1 MSIRKT
7 NPAKSSWEPI
17 YRQVKLIPRARV
29 ITYGDLAK
37 KVRVR
42 GGARVAGYA
51 MAACPR
57 GRGIPWHRVLG
68 AGGRI
73 RLREPVAQ
81 LQRQLLESEGVQFI
95 GNRVDMKVHAWNK
108 RQNIIGHSKARKN
121 SQAKRRS
128 RVPR

>member
-1 MSIRKT
+1 MSIRKAK
-7 NPAKSSWEPI
+7 PAKSSWEPI

-29 ITYGDLAK
+29 VTYGELARV
-37 KVRVR
+37 VRVR

-95 GNRVDMKVHAWNK
+95 GDRVDMKIHAWTK
-108 RQNIIGHSKARKN
+108 PRR
-121 SQAKRRS
+121 AKPRS
-128 RVPR
+128 RLPR